1 MSRTPARIIFA
12 IICLASIEAV
22 IVDLMR
28 PEPQLFD
35 SQKLKTAAAL
45 DTSLPIS
52 IILPGEATTI
62 CVFGPYQDPRF
73 FMSDIDTEL
82 LKQLDQSSVPE
93 GTVRM
98 AVFDRQSE
106 LINEEEIPMRRGHV
120 RIIPLSDGAPFCQAA
135 TKVRVKAIENDGY
148 TAIQLFE

>member
-1 MSRTPARIIFA
+1 MSRSPALIIFA
-12 IICLASIEAV
+12 AICLASIGAV
-22 IVDLMR
+22 IVGLMR

-52 IILPGEATTI
+52 IILPEGATTI

-73 FMSDIDTEL
+73 FISNIDPEL
-82 LKQLDQSSVPE
+82 LKQLVQSSVPE
-93 GTVRM
+93 GSVRI

-106 LINEEEIPMRRGHV
+106 LIHEEEIPMRRGHV
-120 RIIPLSDGAPFCQAA
+120 RIIPLTDGAPFCRAA